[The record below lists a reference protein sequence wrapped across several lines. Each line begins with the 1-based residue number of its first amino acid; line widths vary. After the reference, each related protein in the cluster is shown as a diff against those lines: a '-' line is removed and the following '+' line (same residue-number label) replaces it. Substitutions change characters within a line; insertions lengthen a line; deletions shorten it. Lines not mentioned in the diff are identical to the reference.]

1 MCVLILLYMSVLIL
15 LHMCV
20 LILLYMFVVILLYVC
35 PHTTACVPSY
45 YCMCVLILLHI
56 CVLIPLYVCPHTR
69 TERRRIGLMSVN
81 SVAMTVNSV
90 TTRDA
95 PADVSDFTCSRKSLN
110 GALIE
115 PHRALIECE

>member
-1 MCVLILLYMSVLIL
+1 MCVLILLYVSVLIL

-20 LILLYMFVVILLYVC
+20 HILLYMFVLILLYVC
-35 PHTTACVPSY
+35 PHTAAYLCPHTTV
-45 YCMCVLILLHI
+45 
-56 CVLIPLYVCPHTR
+56 YVCPHTR

-81 SVAMTVNSV
+81 SGAMTVNSV

-115 PHRALIECE
+115 PHRALIGRE